1 MNASVAVQVL
11 PMYPEKQKVLA
22 VVDAVI
28 AYIKSTGINYEVS
41 AFETTMEGDYDQLM
55 AILKEIPIV
64 TAKAGGTS
72 QMVYSKINYFP
83 EDTGLTIADKVN
95 KFKH

>member
-11 PMYPEKQKVLA
+11 PMYSEKQKVLA

-72 QMVYSKINYFP
+72 QMVYAKINYFP
-83 EDTGLTIADKVN
+83 ERYWPDDC
-95 KFKH
+95 

>member
-72 QMVYSKINYFP
+72 QMVYAKINYFP
-83 EDTGLTIADKVN
+83 EDTGLTIADKVT
-95 KFKH
+95 KIKH

>member
-11 PMYPEKQKVLA
+11 PMYPEKQKVMA

-72 QMVYSKINYFP
+72 QMVCAKINYFP
-83 EDTGLTIADKVN
+83 EDTGLTIADKVT

>member
-41 AFETTMEGDYDQLM
+41 AFETTRK
-55 AILKEIPIV
+55 AIMI
-64 TAKAGGTS
+64 S
-72 QMVYSKINYFP
+72 
-83 EDTGLTIADKVN
+83 
-95 KFKH
+95 

>member
-28 AYIKSTGINYEVS
+28 A
-41 AFETTMEGDYDQLM
+41 
-55 AILKEIPIV
+55 
-64 TAKAGGTS
+64 
-72 QMVYSKINYFP
+72 
-83 EDTGLTIADKVN
+83 
-95 KFKH
+95 

>member
-1 MNASVAVQVL
+1 
-11 PMYPEKQKVLA
+11 
-22 VVDAVI
+22 
-28 AYIKSTGINYEVS
+28 
-41 AFETTMEGDYDQLM
+41 MEGDYDQLM

-72 QMVYSKINYFP
+72 QMVYAKINYFP
-83 EDTGLTIADKVN
+83 EDTGLTIADKVT

>member
-55 AILKEIPIV
+55 AILQEIPIV

-72 QMVYSKINYFP
+72 Q
-83 EDTGLTIADKVN
+83 
-95 KFKH
+95 

>member
-72 QMVYSKINYFP
+72 QMVYAKINYFP
-83 EDTGLTIADKVN
+83 EDTCLTIADKVT

>member
-1 MNASVAVQVL
+1 MNASIAVQVL
-11 PMYPEKQKVLA
+11 PMYPDQKKVLE

-28 AYIKSTGINYEVS
+28 AYIQSTGVNYEVS
-41 AFETTMEGDYDQLM
+41 AFETIMEGDYDQLM
-55 AILKEIPIV
+55 AILKQIPVV

-72 QMVYSKINYFP
+72 QMVYAKINYFA
-83 EDTGLTIADKVN
+83 EDTGLSIADKVD

>member
-55 AILKEIPIV
+55 AILKEIPII

-72 QMVYSKINYFP
+72 QMVYAKINYFP
-83 EDTGLTIADKVN
+83 EDTGLTIADKVT
-95 KFKH
+95 KFNH

>member
-55 AILKEIPIV
+55 AILKEIPII

-72 QMVYSKINYFP
+72 QMVYAKINYFP
-83 EDTGLTIADKVN
+83 EDTVLTIADKVT

>member
-72 QMVYSKINYFP
+72 QMVYAKINYFP
-83 EDTGLTIADKVN
+83 EDTGLTIADKVT
-95 KFKH
+95 KLKH